1 MRELNWYCPAVDRE
15 IGDNVCRE
23 YQCAGK
29 QCGGDETL
37 RELER
42 WLRMTRRYA
51 DINAFHKVCTGC
63 AHGMRE

>member
-29 QCGGDETL
+29 QCGADETL

-42 WLRMTRRYA
+42 WLRMTHRYA
-51 DINAFHKVCTGC
+51 GIDAFHKVCAEC
-63 AHGMRE
+63 AHGKR

>member
-15 IGDNVCRE
+15 IGENVCRE

-29 QCGGDETL
+29 HCGGDETQ

-42 WLRMTRRYA
+42 WLRITRRYK
-51 DINAFHKVCTGC
+51 DISAFQKVCAGC
-63 AHGMRE
+63 AHGLRE